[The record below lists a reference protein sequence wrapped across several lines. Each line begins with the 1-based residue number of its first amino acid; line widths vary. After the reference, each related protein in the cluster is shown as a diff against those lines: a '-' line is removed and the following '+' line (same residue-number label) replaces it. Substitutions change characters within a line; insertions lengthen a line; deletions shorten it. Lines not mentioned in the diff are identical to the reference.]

1 MTTLELFNIVLLS
14 ILAFATLAYA
24 TLTFFVLREQRRG
37 KKKPVI
43 EEMLRIVIHPLLND
57 VERERQFLSQSKFEW
72 QHSSKRMVCNSLVPT
87 KSGGEKMVLANF
99 FIEYPE
105 IFKLLF
111 KHELKLISLK
121 SSLIN
126 LGDELLS
133 VGFKEK
139 CMELITKY
147 NQSAK
152 RAKLSDT
159 DINYLLTLVIDNTK
173 EVPKTHV
180 DHPFWSANG
189 AQLLSFRDRT
199 DVKNCLDIVEYN
211 RKRIYSLCKRLE
223 AELRF
228 LIKQFIDKYGT
239 GIASPIVSKIL

>member
-111 KHELKLISLK
+111 KHLKNWFDFVFFENYFFVFFIYIK
-121 SSLIN
+121 FKF
-126 LGDELLS
+126 LS
-133 VGFKEK
+133 E
-139 CMELITKY
+139 E
-147 NQSAK
+147 
-152 RAKLSDT
+152 
-159 DINYLLTLVIDNTK
+159 
-173 EVPKTHV
+173 
-180 DHPFWSANG
+180 
-189 AQLLSFRDRT
+189 
-199 DVKNCLDIVEYN
+199 
-211 RKRIYSLCKRLE
+211 
-223 AELRF
+223 
-228 LIKQFIDKYGT
+228 
-239 GIASPIVSKIL
+239 KIL